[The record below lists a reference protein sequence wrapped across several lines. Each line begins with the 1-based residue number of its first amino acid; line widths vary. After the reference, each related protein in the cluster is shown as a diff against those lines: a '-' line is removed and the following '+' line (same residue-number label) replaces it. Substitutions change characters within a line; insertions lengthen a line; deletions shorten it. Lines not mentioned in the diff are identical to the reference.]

1 MSEEKSTKIYKS
13 LAETFDVEDVV
24 DTSRPNVPAV
34 VETPKPEGNTV
45 DSDADTVRDTLYD
58 LLKQG
63 KESFEDL
70 HRIAVAEESPR
81 AFEVLNSML
90 SNLSDIA
97 VKLLDVHEKKAK
109 IKKVDAK
116 EAGAQ
121 EATPAINNGVVNN
134 NTVFVGTTT
143 DLQDMIRQLNL
154 DKK

>member
-24 DTSRPNVPAV
+24 DTSRPQVPAV
-34 VETPKPEGNTV
+34 VDAAKPEENSV

-109 IKKVDAK
+109 IKKVDSK
-116 EAGAQ
+116 DAGSSDGTQ
-121 EATPAINNGVVNN
+121 AINNGVVNN